1 MQAAKNTILGKVRMN
16 FSRLEV
22 VRGLSLAQLRPLLR
36 FALRRLKEERLPQV
50 AGSLTFTT
58 VLALVPVLTIA
69 MAIFTTFPLFNTFRS
84 SLEAYFIQNLMPKA
98 IANTILGYLNQFA
111 AQAKRL
117 SAVGAVALIATAV
130 AMLAMIDKSFNRIW
144 RVRRARP
151 LPQRILIYWAAVTLG
166 PLLIGI
172 SITVTSYLFTATT
185 GAVGY
190 APTLGGVFNT
200 LLSLALTGGAFTL
213 LYMAV
218 PNRLVDWR
226 DAACGAALAAIAFE
240 ITKRMFAIFVAK
252 FPTYTVV
259 YGALAAVPIF
269 LVWIYL
275 GWFITLTGAVV
286 AAGLPVVK
294 HERWWHVA
302 TPGSAFVDAMALLG
316 LLYEARAL
324 GDSAIVDTR
333 SMRSRTRIGYDE
345 AENLLEKMLDA
356 GWVGRIKEESGRR
369 AQFGKRA
376 AEGMNRWV
384 LLANPDKL
392 TLADVYRMFV
402 FDVADEAPLAKQVE
416 HAVELGLGQ
425 TLAAHFE
432 ALLSGNDSVPA
443 NGGQPRLQPL

>member
-1 MQAAKNTILGKVRMN
+1 MRPKNATNLNKMRIN

-22 VRGLSLAQLRPLLR
+22 VRGLSLAQVRALFR
-36 FALRRLKEERLPQV
+36 FALRRLREERLPQV

-69 MAIFTTFPLFNTFRS
+69 MAIFTTFPLFNTFRA

-111 AQAKRL
+111 LQAKRL

-130 AMLAMIDKSFNRIW
+130 TMLAMIDKSFNRIW
-144 RVRRARP
+144 RVRRPRP

-185 GAVGY
+185 DAVGY

-200 LLSLALTGGAFTL
+200 LLSLALTSGAFTL

-218 PNRLVDWR
+218 PNRLVGWR
-226 DAACGAALAAIAFE
+226 DAACGGALAAIAFE

-275 GWFITLTGAVV
+275 GWFITLMGAVV
-286 AAGLPVVK
+286 VAALPVVK

-316 LLYEARAL
+316 LLYEARVI

-333 SMRSRTRIGYDE
+333 SMRSRTHIGYDE

-356 GWVGRIKEESGRR
+356 GWVGRIKEESNRS
-369 AQFGKRA
+369 AQFGKRV

-402 FDVADEAPLAKQVE
+402 FDVADEAPLARKVE

-425 TLAAHFE
+425 TLGAHFE
-432 ALLSGNDSVPA
+432 SLSLRNNVVPA
-443 NGGQPRLQPL
+443 NGEQPKLQSL

>member
-1 MQAAKNTILGKVRMN
+1 MN
-16 FSRLEV
+16 FSKLEV
-22 VRGLSLAQLRPLLR
+22 VRGLSLSQLRELLR
-36 FALRRLKEERLPQV
+36 FALRRLNEERLPQV

-69 MAIFTTFPLFNTFRS
+69 MAIFTTFPLFNTFRT
-84 SLEAYFIQNLMPKA
+84 SLEAYFIQNLMPKT

-111 AQAKRL
+111 LQAKRL

-130 AMLAMIDKSFNRIW
+130 AMLAMMDKSFNRIW

-151 LPQRILIYWAAVTLG
+151 LSQRILVYWAAVTLG

-185 GAVGY
+185 DVVGRV
-190 APTLGGVFNT
+190 PMIGGLFYT
-200 LLSLALTGGAFTL
+200 MLSLALTSGAFTL

-226 DAACGAALAAIAFE
+226 DAACGGALAAIAFE
-240 ITKRMFAIFVAK
+240 ITKRIFAIFVAK
-252 FPTYTVV
+252 FPTYTIV

-275 GWFITLTGAVV
+275 GWLITLAGAVV
-286 AAGLPVVK
+286 AAALPVVK
-294 HERWWHVA
+294 YERWWHVA
-302 TPGSAFVDAMALLG
+302 SPGSAFVDAIALLN
-316 LLYEARAL
+316 LLYEARSR

-333 SMRSRTRIGYDE
+333 TIRRKTRIGFDE
-345 AENLLEKMLDA
+345 AEILLEKMLEA
-356 GWVGRIKEESGRR
+356 GWVGRIKMELAGRV
-369 AQFGKRA
+369 QFGKRA
-376 AEGMNRWV
+376 SEGLNRWV

-402 FDVADEAPLAKQVE
+402 FDVADGAALARQVE
-416 HAVELGLGQ
+416 HAVEMGLSQ
-425 TLAAHFE
+425 PLSTHFE
-432 ALLSGNDSVPA
+432 ALSAGNKTPLVTEEA
-443 NGGQPRLQPL
+443 AHLQPF